1 VFKAGS
7 RGVEFRLDL
16 SIVIVSYNTCNMLRD
31 CLNALP
37 AATQGLVI
45 ETFVVD
51 NNSPD
56 DSAAMVAAE
65 FPEVHLT
72 AGKENYGFT
81 KGNNIALR
89 QVVGRNVLLLNPDT
103 EAAPGSLTLMSR
115 YLDTHPDV
123 GAVGPKLLNTD
134 GSLQPSGIPLPN
146 PWRDL
151 LAHTGLWRLKPGLSS
166 HQWHYG
172 REDFDRE
179 WETDSV
185 TGACLMTRK
194 VILDQVGLLEEAFFM
209 FYEEIE
215 LCWRIRR
222 AGFKVMFLPEAQ
234 VVHHWMG
241 SVRQQSKAM
250 TRRLFQS
257 MAIYYRKTMG
267 WRGIITYPIVW
278 YGLGR
283 NELLHLGVAVKRRL
297 RAAKL
302 IR

>member
-1 VFKAGS
+1 
-7 RGVEFRLDL
+7 
-16 SIVIVSYNTCNMLRD
+16 MLRD

-37 AATQGLVI
+37 AATEGLRT

-51 NNSPD
+51 NGSPD
-56 DSAAMVAAE
+56 GSAAMVAAE
-65 FPEVHLT
+65 FPHVRLT
-72 AGKENYGFT
+72 AGTENYGFT
-81 KGNNIALR
+81 KGNNIALK

-123 GAVGPKLLNTD
+123 GTVGPKLLNTD
-134 GSLQPSGIPLPN
+134 GSLQPSGTPFPT

-151 LAHTGLWRLKPGLSS
+151 LGHTGLWRLKPGLSAQ
-166 HQWHYG
+166 QWHYG
-172 REDFDRE
+172 REAFEEE

-194 VILDQVGLLEEAFFM
+194 AVLDQIGLLEEAFFM
-209 FYEEIE
+209 FYEEVE

-222 AGFKVMFLPEAQ
+222 AGFTVVYLPQ
-234 VVHHWMG
+234 VRVVHHWMG

-267 WRGIITYPIVW
+267 PKGVVVYPIVW
-278 YGLGR
+278 YGLLK

-297 RAAKL
+297 RSAGL

>member
-1 VFKAGS
+1 
-7 RGVEFRLDL
+7 LDL
-16 SIVIVSYNTCNMLRD
+16 SIVIVSYNTCAMLRD

-37 AATQGLVI
+37 RATKGLRI

-51 NNSPD
+51 NNSSD

-65 FPEVHLT
+65 FPHVHLT
-72 AGKENYGFT
+72 ASRENHGFT
-81 KGNNIALR
+81 GGNNIALR

-103 EAAPGSLTLMSR
+103 EAAPNSLTLLSR
-115 YLDTHPDV
+115 YLDDHPEV

-134 GSLQPSGIPLPN
+134 GTLQASGKPLPT
-146 PWRDL
+146 PWRDFL
-151 LAHTGLWRLKPGLSS
+151 GHSGLWRLKRGLSAEK
-166 HQWHYG
+166 WHYD
-172 REDFDRE
+172 REDFDVE

-194 VILDQVGLLEEAFFM
+194 AVLDQVGLLEEAFFM
-209 FYEEIE
+209 FYEEVE

-222 AGFKVMFLPEAQ
+222 AGYKVMFLPQAR

-250 TRRLFQS
+250 TRRLFRS

-267 WRGIITYPIVW
+267 WKGVIAYPVVW
-278 YGLGR
+278 YGLAK
-283 NELLHLGVAVKRRL
+283 NEIIHLGVAVKRRL

>member
-1 VFKAGS
+1 M
-7 RGVEFRLDL
+7 DL
-16 SIVIVSYNTCNMLRD
+16 SIVIVSYNTCGMLRD

-37 AATQGLVI
+37 AATKGLVT

-56 DSAAMVAAE
+56 GSAAMVAAE
-65 FPEVHLT
+65 FPHIHLT
-72 AGKENYGFT
+72 ASTENNGFT
-81 KGNNIALR
+81 RGNNMALR
-89 QVVGRNVLLLNPDT
+89 HVVGRNVLLLNPDT
-103 EAAPGSLTLMSR
+103 EAAPHSLTLLAR

-134 GSLQPSGIPLPN
+134 GSLQPSGIPLPT
-146 PWRDL
+146 PWRDFL
-151 LAHTGLWRLKPGLSS
+151 GHTGLWRLRPGLSARMW
-166 HQWHYG
+166 QYG
-172 REDFDRE
+172 REDFEQE

-194 VILDQVGLLEEAFFM
+194 AVLDEVGLLEEAFFM
-209 FYEEIE
+209 FYEEVE

-222 AGFKVMFLPEAQ
+222 AGLKVVFLPQSQ

-241 SVRQQSKAM
+241 SVRQQNKAM

-257 MAIYYRKTMG
+257 MAIYYRKTIG
-267 WRGIITYPIVW
+267 WRGVVVYPIIW
-278 YGLGR
+278 YGLLK
-283 NELLHLGVAVKRRL
+283 NELLYLGVAVKRRL

>member
-1 VFKAGS
+1 M
-7 RGVEFRLDL
+7 DL
-16 SIVIVSYNTCNMLRD
+16 SIVIVSYNTCGMLRD

-37 AATQGLVI
+37 AATEGLI
-45 ETFVVD
+45 TETFVVD

-72 AGKENYGFT
+72 ASKENHGFT
-81 KGNNIALR
+81 GGNNIALR
-89 QVVGRNVLLLNPDT
+89 HVVGRNVLLLNPDT
-103 EAAPGSLTLMSR
+103 EAAPDSLTLMSR

-134 GSLQPSGIPLPN
+134 GSLQPSGKPLPT
-146 PWRDL
+146 PWRDFL
-151 LAHTGLWRLKPGLSS
+151 GHTGLWKLKPGLSES
-166 HQWHYG
+166 MWHYG
-172 REDFDRE
+172 REDFDTA

-194 VILDQVGLLEEAFFM
+194 AILDQVGLLEEAFFM
-209 FYEEIE
+209 FYEEVE

-222 AGFKVMFLPEAQ
+222 AGYKVLFLPEAR

-250 TRRLFQS
+250 TKRLFRS

-267 WRGIITYPIVW
+267 WRGVIAYPIVW
-278 YGLGR
+278 YGLGK
-283 NELLHLGVAVKRRL
+283 NELLHLAVAVKRRL
-297 RAAKL
+297 RSAKL

>member
-1 VFKAGS
+1 M
-7 RGVEFRLDL
+7 DL
-16 SIVIVSYNTCNMLRD
+16 SIVIVSYNTCAMLRD

-37 AATQGLVI
+37 AATEGLATEV
-45 ETFVVD
+45 FVVD

-65 FPEVHLT
+65 FPEIHLI
-72 AGKENYGFT
+72 ASKENHGFT
-81 KGNNIALR
+81 GGNNIALR

-103 EAAPGSLTLMSR
+103 EAEPGSLTLLSR
-115 YLDTHPDV
+115 YLDAHPDV

-134 GSLQPSGIPLPN
+134 GSLQPSGIPFPN
-146 PWRDL
+146 PWRDFWG
-151 LAHTGLWRLKPGLSS
+151 HTGLWRLKPGLSA
-166 HQWHYG
+166 QKWHYG

-194 VILDQVGLLEEAFFM
+194 EILDRVGLLEEAFFM

-215 LCWRIRR
+215 LCWRIRK
-222 AGFKVMFLPEAQ
+222 AGYRVMFLPQ
-234 VVHHWMG
+234 SRVVHHWMG

-250 TRRLFQS
+250 TRRLYRS
-257 MAIYYRKTMG
+257 MGIYYRKTMG
-267 WRGIITYPIVW
+267 WQVLLVSPIIW
-278 YGLGR
+278 FGLVR

>member
-1 VFKAGS
+1 
-7 RGVEFRLDL
+7 
-16 SIVIVSYNTCNMLRD
+16 MLRD

-37 AATQGLVI
+37 AATAGLSI

-56 DSAAMVAAE
+56 DSATMVATE
-65 FPEVHLT
+65 FPEVYLT
-72 AGKENYGFT
+72 AGKENRGFT
-81 KGNNIALR
+81 GGNNIALR

-103 EAAPGSLTLMSR
+103 EAEPGSITLMSR
-115 YLDTHPDV
+115 YLDTHPGV

-134 GSLQPSGIPLPN
+134 GSLQPSGTPLPT

-151 LAHTGLWRLKPGLSS
+151 LGHTGLWKLKPGLSS
-166 HQWHYG
+166 ERWHYG
-172 REDFDRE
+172 REDFDMD

-194 VILDQVGLLEEAFFM
+194 AILDQVGLLEEAFFM
-209 FYEEIE
+209 FYEEVE

-222 AGFKVMFLPEAQ
+222 AGFKVMFLPESR
-234 VVHHWMG
+234 VKHHWMG

-250 TRRLFQS
+250 TKRLFHS

-267 WRGIITYPIVW
+267 WRGIIVYPVVW
-278 YGLGR
+278 YGLGK
-283 NELLHLGVAVKRRL
+283 NEIIHLGVAVKRRL
-297 RAAKL
+297 RMAKL